1 MFYDSV
7 LALLLAIYT
16 HLVPPA
22 AGHYNCSD
30 PSIWLPRKP
39 DTVSTKILII
49 LVFAAFFVFVRHRQ
63 TPLPC
68 VCASDIYKYLP
79 QVVLAEVTVC
89 AALDLGP
96 AARLRMGAAS
106 TGATFLV

>member
-1 MFYDSV
+1 MSYDSV

-22 AGHYNCSD
+22 PGYYNCSD

-49 LVFAAFFVFVRHRQ
+49 LVFAAFFVFVRHDLRKPSN
-63 TPLPC
+63 TASMC
-68 VCASDIYKYLP
+68 VCK
-79 QVVLAEVTVC
+79 
-89 AALDLGP
+89 
-96 AARLRMGAAS
+96 
-106 TGATFLV
+106 

>member
-22 AGHYNCSD
+22 AGYYNCSD

-49 LVFAAFFVFVRHRQ
+49 LVFAAFFVFVRHDLRKPSN
-63 TPLPC
+63 TASMC
-68 VCASDIYKYLP
+68 VCK
-79 QVVLAEVTVC
+79 
-89 AALDLGP
+89 
-96 AARLRMGAAS
+96 
-106 TGATFLV
+106 

>member
-49 LVFAAFFVFVRHRQ
+49 LVFAAFFVFVRLILRK
-63 TPLPC
+63 PSNISSMC
-68 VCASDIYKYLP
+68 VCK
-79 QVVLAEVTVC
+79 
-89 AALDLGP
+89 
-96 AARLRMGAAS
+96 
-106 TGATFLV
+106 

>member
-49 LVFAAFFVFVRHRQ
+49 LVFAAFFVFVRHILRK
-63 TPLPC
+63 PSNIASMC
-68 VCASDIYKYLP
+68 VSASDIYKYP
-79 QVVLAEVTVC
+79 RPRWC
-89 AALDLGP
+89 W
-96 AARLRMGAAS
+96 RR
-106 TGATFLV
+106 

>member
-49 LVFAAFFVFVRHRQ
+49 LVFAAFFVFVRLIFRK
-63 TPLPC
+63 PSNISSLPS
-68 VCASDIYKYLP
+68 VCTSDIYKYLRP
-79 QVVLAEVTVC
+79 RWC
-89 AALDLGP
+89 W
-96 AARLRMGAAS
+96 RR
-106 TGATFLV
+106 

>member
-39 DTVSTKILII
+39 DTVSTKILIT
-49 LVFAAFFVFVRHRQ
+49 LVFAAFFVFVRHIPY
-63 TPLPC
+63 TVKHHFSVC
-68 VCASDIYKYLP
+68 IVCASDIYKYLRP
-79 QVVLAEVTVC
+79 RWC
-89 AALDLGP
+89 W
-96 AARLRMGAAS
+96 RR
-106 TGATFLV
+106 